1 MENNMVKIEGL
12 LLTGKSMKNIQSL
25 AIVGAVS
32 IISGTIYVF
41 YKLGQRFAEKKY
53 SNDSI
58 KNGIG

>member
-12 LLTGKSMKNIQSL
+12 LILGKNLKSIQRL

-32 IISGTIYVF
+32 IVSGITYVS

-53 SNDSI
+53 TNDS
-58 KNGIG
+58 N

>member
-1 MENNMVKIEGL
+1 MENNMVKVEGL
-12 LLTGKSMKNIQSL
+12 LLTGRSMKSIQRL
-25 AIVGAVS
+25 AMVGALS
-32 IISGTIYVF
+32 IISGTIYVS

>member
-25 AIVGAVS
+25 AMVGAAS
-32 IISGTIYVF
+32 IISGIIYVS

-53 SNDSI
+53 TNDS
-58 KNGIG
+58 N

>member
-1 MENNMVKIEGL
+1 MENNMVKVEGL
-12 LLTGKSMKNIQSL
+12 LIIGKNLKSIQRL

-32 IISGTIYVF
+32 IVSGITYVS

-53 SNDSI
+53 YNDSI

>member
-1 MENNMVKIEGL
+1 MENNMVKLEGL
-12 LLTGKSMKNIQSL
+12 LIIGKNLKSIQRL

-32 IISGTIYVF
+32 IVSGITYVS